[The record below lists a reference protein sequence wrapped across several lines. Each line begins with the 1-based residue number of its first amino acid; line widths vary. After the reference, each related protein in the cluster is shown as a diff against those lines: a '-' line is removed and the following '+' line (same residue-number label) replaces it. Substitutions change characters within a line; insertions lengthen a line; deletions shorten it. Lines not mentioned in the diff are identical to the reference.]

1 MKMIFQVCQINKTNF
16 FWFCFFNFKYITQTC
31 FFFLH
36 KNLFSFYTKSHCSK
50 QFLTPNVPGIPLTKH
65 ERCQSPQLNVKIK
78 MASLLAEKKKK
89 VETNSGKDRKNMSIS
104 IFFTII
110 LVFLSQRRNNIQ
122 CDIKYG
128 IFALLSFHVLLFL
141 SA

>member
-50 QFLTPNVPGIPLTKH
+50 QFLAPNVPGIPLTKH

-78 MASLLAEKKKK
+78 MASLLAEKKKESRDK
-89 VETNSGKDRKNMSIS
+89 QWEG
-104 IFFTII
+104 
-110 LVFLSQRRNNIQ
+110 SQ
-122 CDIKYG
+122 KYEY
-128 IFALLSFHVLLFL
+128 
-141 SA
+141 

>member
-1 MKMIFQVCQINKTNF
+1 MIFQVCQINKTNF

-50 QFLTPNVPGIPLTKH
+50 QFLAPNVPGIPLTKH

>member
-128 IFALLSFHVLLFL
+128 IFALLSFYVLLFL

>member
-65 ERCQSPQLNVKIK
+65 ERCQSPQLNVEIK
-78 MASLLAEKKKK
+78 MASLLAEKKKESRDK
-89 VETNSGKDRKNMSIS
+89 QWEGS
-104 IFFTII
+104 
-110 LVFLSQRRNNIQ
+110 
-122 CDIKYG
+122 
-128 IFALLSFHVLLFL
+128 
-141 SA
+141 